1 MRRSDKAIQERA
13 VIDEIIRGSLV
24 CHLALADGNEP
35 YLVPLSF
42 GYDGEALFFHTARE
56 GRKIDIWLRNS
67 HVAFGFERNVGI
79 REDPDTA
86 CRWTMTY
93 ESVNGRGTVFEVTD
107 PGAMRRALNEIM
119 RQYSGRTW
127 DFQSV
132 GLDRIRVWRI
142 AIASLTGKRSPAKP

>member
-13 VIDEIIRGSLV
+13 VIDGIIRGSLV

-42 GYDGEALFFHTARE
+42 GYDGAAIFFHTARE
-56 GRKIDIWLRNS
+56 GRKIEIWLRNPL
-67 HVAFGFERNVGI
+67 VAFGFERGVGI

-93 ESVNGRGTVFEVTD
+93 ESVSGRGTLSEVTKPD
-107 PGAMRRALNEIM
+107 AMRLALNTIM
-119 RQYSGRTW
+119 RQYSGRDW
-127 DFQSV
+127 AFEGVS
-132 GLDRIRVWRI
+132 LDRIRVWRLD
-142 AIASLTGKRSPAKP
+142 IASLTGKRSPAKA